1 MDKQGNNGKNG
12 HTPPSGEIDYY
23 RGFKNHV
30 TLMEGYKSVLK
41 NSISTT
47 DRFCRTKFVES
58 HIYKKLKI
66 IRKIY
71 SVEIA
76 TLPDSDTHRQT
87 LNNLVENIDKFQRD
101 LSYFPNITTKEVISI
116 IVPILAAIGAIY
128 SLSKIWSPINAEAVL
143 LGIFLL
149 SLLVF
154 YCAYCFVLAVFSFV
168 DKRLLF
174 IFPEYK
180 LFPDD
185 KRQRGSDKWKKRWKA
200 FSGKEIEGTIYEK
213 ENELFKSL
221 KMIKIAEQDVD
232 IALIMSC
239 ISIIAAIEV
248 IIAGRFRDNLDILV
262 ALLFATFLNLFLL
275 IFLLSIFKKR
285 AK

>member
-101 LSYFPNITTKEVISI
+101 LSY
-116 IVPILAAIGAIY
+116 
-128 SLSKIWSPINAEAVL
+128 SKIWSPINAEAVL